1 MSATRNTLVLTA
13 ELYERACRADAGDQ
27 LITRAV
33 LGTAHPT
40 LLGSRLGYDPT
51 AEEVSIL
58 LGPDGLDLSDGR
70 FRSGIP
76 ALPGKHT
83 VIDALRIVGDSWR
96 LLLGDEG
103 VSISSMFD
111 RQIRAF
117 GSAGQHLLARLR
129 VGIVGAGGTGSAVC
143 EQLIR
148 LGVGEITVIDDDV
161 INDDGS
167 NVTRVWGSTMA
178 DIGMPKVDIVAR
190 SAQQIGF
197 GTRVNPIMGTINDEA
212 TARQLRDCDVV
223 FGCTDDNRGRMT
235 LSRLATW
242 YLIPV
247 IDMGVKLSSTDG
259 VLTNIDGRV
268 TIIQHDTGCLQCRG
282 RIDAQALQSEVLQ
295 AVERE
300 ARVAESYA
308 VGLGERDPAVV
319 AYTTSIAATAVAEFL
334 ARVFGLD
341 IERPSSELLVRF
353 HQRSIGRSTR
363 PARSGHWCVDP
374 NNVGAGDVEP
384 FLGTMWTS

>member
-1 MSATRNTLVLTA
+1 MTIERNTVVVTA
-13 ELYERACRADAGDQ
+13 ELYQLACRAEAGTQ
-27 LITRAV
+27 LIVRTIRGGEH
-33 LGTAHPT
+33 LT
-40 LLGSRLGYDPT
+40 LLGRRIGDDPGSDEL
-51 AEEVSIL
+51 AIL
-58 LGPDGLDLSDGR
+58 LGPDGLDLSAGR
-70 FRSGIP
+70 VRGLIPGHSGETT
-76 ALPGKHT
+76 A
-83 VIDALRIVGDSWR
+83 IDAVRVVGDSWR
-96 LLLGDEG
+96 LLLVETDATSPS
-103 VSISSMFD
+103 VFD

-129 VGIVGAGGTGSAVC
+129 VGVVGAGGTGSAVC

-178 DIGMPKVDIVAR
+178 DIGMPKVDIVGRTA
-190 SAQQIGF
+190 AHIGF
-197 GTRVNPIMGTINDEA
+197 GTRINPIKGTINDEA
-212 TARQLRDCDVV
+212 NARELRHCDVI

-235 LSRLATW
+235 LSRIATW

-247 IDMGVKLSSTDG
+247 IDMGVKLSSADG

-268 TIIQHDTGCLQCRG
+268 TIIDHATGCLQCRG
-282 RIDAQALQSEVLQ
+282 RIDPQALQAEVLQ
-295 AVERE
+295 PLERE

-334 ARVFGLD
+334 ARTFGLD
-341 IERPSSELLVRF
+341 IDRPSSELLVRF

-363 PARSGHWCVDP
+363 PARPGHWCVDP
-374 NNVGAGDVEP
+374 TNIGAGDTEP
-384 FLGTMWTS
+384 FLGTVWTT

>member
-1 MSATRNTLVLTA
+1 MRIDRSTVLFTT
-13 ELYERACRADAGDQ
+13 ELYELACRAQAGAH
-27 LITRAV
+27 LIVRTV
-33 LGTAHPT
+33 GGGEHLT
-40 LLGSRLGYDPT
+40 LLANRIGNDPSDD
-51 AEEVSIL
+51 EVTVL
-58 LGPDGLDLSDGR
+58 LGPEGLDLNDHHVRGVVPGH
-70 FRSGIP
+70 SGQPTAI
-76 ALPGKHT
+76 H
-83 VIDALRIVGDSWR
+83 ALRIVGDSWR
-96 LLLGDEG
+96 LLLAEGD
-103 VSISSMFD
+103 VPSPAVFD

-117 GSAGQHLLARLR
+117 GSAGQHLLAHLR
-129 VGIVGAGGTGSAVC
+129 VGVVGAGGTGSAVC

-167 NVTRVWGSTMA
+167 NVTRVWGSAMA

-190 SAQQIGF
+190 TAERIGF
-197 GTRVNPIMGTINDEA
+197 GTRINPIQGTINDEA
-212 TARQLRDCDVV
+212 TARELRHCDVI
-223 FGCTDDNRGRMT
+223 FGCTDDNRGRIT
-235 LSRLATW
+235 LSRIATW

-247 IDMGVKLSSTDG
+247 IDMGVKLSSSDG

-268 TIIQHDTGCLQCRG
+268 TIVHHATGCLQCRG
-282 RIDAQALQSEVLQ
+282 RIDAQALQTEVLQ
-295 AVERE
+295 PLERE

-334 ARVFGLD
+334 ARIFGLD
-341 IERPSSELLVRF
+341 TERPSSELLVRF

-363 PARSGHWCVDP
+363 CARPGHWCVDSA
-374 NNVGAGDVEP
+374 NVGAGDVEP

>member
-1 MSATRNTLVLTA
+1 MRIDRNTVVLTA
-13 ELYERACRADAGDQ
+13 ELYELACRAEAGTQ
-27 LITRAV
+27 LIAQTVRGGEH
-33 LGTAHPT
+33 LT
-40 LLGSRLGYDPT
+40 LLGHRLDDDPSSD
-51 AEEVSIL
+51 EVAIL
-58 LGPDGLDLSDGR
+58 LGPAGLDLSAGHVCGLVPGH
-70 FRSGIP
+70 SGEP
-76 ALPGKHT
+76 T
-83 VIDALRIVGDSWR
+83 TIDAVRVVGDSWR
-96 LLLGDEG
+96 LLLVETNAT
-103 VSISSMFD
+103 VPSIFD

-117 GSAGQHLLARLR
+117 GSAGQHLLAHLR
-129 VGIVGAGGTGSAVC
+129 VGVVGAGGTGSAVC

-178 DIGMPKVDIVAR
+178 DIGMPKVSIVERTAE
-190 SAQQIGF
+190 QIGF
-197 GTRVNPIMGTINDEA
+197 GTRINPIKGTVNDEA
-212 TARQLRDCDVV
+212 TAQELRHCDVV

-235 LSRLATW
+235 LSRIATW

-247 IDMGVKLSSTDG
+247 IDMGVKLSSSEG

-268 TIIQHDTGCLQCRG
+268 TIIDHATGCLQCRG
-282 RIDAQALQSEVLQ
+282 RIDAQVLQAEVLQ
-295 AVERE
+295 PLERE

-334 ARVFGLD
+334 ARTIGLD
-341 IERPSSELLVRF
+341 TDRPSTELLVRF

-363 PARSGHWCVDP
+363 PAKPGHWCVDTA
-374 NNVGAGDVEP
+374 NVGAGDTEP

>member
-1 MSATRNTLVLTA
+1 MRIQRNTLVFTP
-13 ELYERACRADAGDQ
+13 ELYQRVCRAEAGDH
-27 LITRAV
+27 LIARAV
-33 LGTAHPT
+33 CGGEHLT
-40 LLGSRLGYDPT
+40 LLAHRLGHDAT
-51 AEEVSIL
+51 DNEVAIQ
-58 LGPDGLDLSDGR
+58 LGPEGLDLSDGR
-70 FRSGIP
+70 VRGSVPG
-76 ALPGKHT
+76 LPGGPT
-83 VIDALRIVGDSWR
+83 AIDAVRIVGEYWR
-96 LLLGDEG
+96 LLLADTETSTPS
-103 VSISSMFD
+103 VFD

-129 VGIVGAGGTGSAVC
+129 VGVVGAGGTGSAVC

-190 SAQQIGF
+190 TADRIGF
-197 GTRVNPIMGTINDEA
+197 GTHINPIKGTINDEA
-212 TARQLRDCDVV
+212 TARQLRECDVV

-235 LSRLATW
+235 LSRLSTW
-242 YLIPV
+242 YLIPI
-247 IDMGVKLSSTDG
+247 IDMGVRLSSTDG

-268 TIIQHDTGCLQCRG
+268 TIVHHATGCLQCRG
-282 RIDAQALQSEVLQ
+282 RIDAQALQTEVLQ
-295 AVERE
+295 PLERE

-341 IERPSSELLVRF
+341 IDRPSSELLVRF

-363 PARSGHWCVDP
+363 PAQPGHWCVEP
-374 NNVGAGDVEP
+374 ANVGAGDVEP